1 MAENKGNRAE
11 KEAYVRQLA
20 ALCAQTYRMTDEQKQ
35 LNAEK
40 IAELKKRVAS
50 LPDAWK
56 KVYQQELK
64 KIVERDASNV
74 EKTAKS
80 AAKAAKQAYE
90 ALEEEFDNEDE
101 YEEDAPKK
109 KHGFLITVIVLLV
122 LAGAVFG
129 GWLWYHNE
137 VNGNR
142 GDVVTQT
149 VTIEKGSGVRT
160 IGKQLKEADIIRST
174 YAFFFY
180 VRGQEDA
187 ASKLQYGTFEL
198 ASDMS
203 YDDIIAV
210 LQQTTDERET
220 VRVTFPEGK
229 TAIQYAQIMEQAGL
243 CSAEEFLEVANE
255 TGDFSQFKFW
265 NQRGEHPNTF
275 MRAEGYLFPDTYE
288 FFVGDSVYNMVA
300 KIYGEFDRKI
310 TDEMYQR
317 MNELKMPLADVI
329 TLASLVQEEA
339 GNEYSK
345 QVSAVFHNRL
355 RKGITLGSN
364 VAWDKEKADDNNYIY
379 DSMAGAYGFGSW
391 DAIPEEMRAAYDTY
405 THQGLPAGP
414 VSNPGILAI
423 EAALWPEE
431 NCNYLFFQTDT
442 LGNYHFA
449 NTNAEHEAI
458 TAQLEKEGIRP

>member
-1 MAENKGNRAE
+1 MAENKENRAE

-20 ALCAQTYRMTDEQKQ
+20 ALSAQTYRMTEEQKQ

-56 KVYQQELK
+56 QFYQEELK
-64 KIVERDASNV
+64 KIVEQEAADSA
-74 EKTAKS
+74 KTAKS

-90 ALEEEFDNEDE
+90 TLEEEFDSEDS
-101 YEEDAPKK
+101 YEPDEPKK
-109 KHGFLITVIVLLV
+109 KRGLRVAVAALLLIVGI
-122 LAGAVFG
+122 VFG
-129 GWLWYHNE
+129 GWLWCHNE
-137 VNGNR
+137 INGNR
-142 GDVVTQT
+142 GDVVTQS
-149 VTIEKGSGVRT
+149 VTIEKGSGLMT
-160 IGKQLKEADIIRST
+160 IGKRLKQADIIRSS
-174 YAFFFY
+174 YAFSFY
-180 VRGQEDA
+180 VRGKDGA
-187 ASKLQYGTFEL
+187 ANTLQYGTFEL

-203 YDDIIAV
+203 YDEIITV
-210 LQQTTDERET
+210 LQQATDERET

-243 CSAEEFLEVANE
+243 CTAEEFLEVANE

-265 NQRGEHPNTF
+265 SQRGEHPNTF

-317 MNELKMPLADVI
+317 MDELEMTLADVI

-379 DSMAGAYGFGSW
+379 DSMAGSYGFGSW
-391 DAIPEEMRAAYDTY
+391 DAIPPEMRAAYDTY

-414 VSNPGILAI
+414 VSNPGTLAI

-442 LGNYHFA
+442 KGNYHFA